1 MNFLD
6 PQLEEYVERHTSEEN
21 EVLKKLNRETWA
33 KMLMPRMLSGHIQGR
48 VLSMFSHMIKPK
60 HILEI
65 GTFTGYSAI
74 CMAEGLADKGI
85 LHTIE
90 LNDELEEFI
99 KKYFQEAGM
108 EEKIV
113 LHIGNA
119 LEIIPALPITFDLV
133 FIDADKENYSAY
145 YDLVFDKLSVGG
157 FIIADNV
164 LWSGKVLLD
173 YEKLDTETNA
183 LVDFNMKIQNDNRVE
198 NVLLP
203 IRDGLMIVRKK

>member
-1 MNFLD
+1 
-6 PQLEEYVERHTSEEN
+6 
-21 EVLKKLNRETWA
+21 
-33 KMLMPRMLSGHIQGR
+33 
-48 VLSMFSHMIKPK
+48 
-60 HILEI
+60 
-65 GTFTGYSAI
+65 
-74 CMAEGLADKGI
+74 
-85 LHTIE
+85 HTIE

>member
-6 PQLEEYVERHTSEEN
+6 PKLEEYAAMHTSEEN

-74 CMAEGLADKGI
+74 CLAEGLADNGF

-90 LNDELEEFI
+90 INDELEEFI

-108 EEKIV
+108 KEKIV

-119 LEIIPALPITFDLV
+119 LEIIHNLNITFDLI
-133 FIDADKENYSAY
+133 FIDADKENYAAY
-145 YDLVFDKLSVGG
+145 YDLVFDKLNVGG

-173 YEKLDTETNA
+173 YEMLDTETKA
-183 LVDFNMKIQNDNRVE
+183 LVDFNTKIQNDNRVE